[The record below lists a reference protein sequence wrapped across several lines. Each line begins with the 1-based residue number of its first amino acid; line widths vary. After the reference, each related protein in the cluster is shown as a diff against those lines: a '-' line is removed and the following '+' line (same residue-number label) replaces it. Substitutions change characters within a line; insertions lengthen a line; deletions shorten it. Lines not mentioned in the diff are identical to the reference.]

1 MLTET
6 STPVKEVVPVP
17 VVEPEQTGK
26 EDVPEHVVEQD
37 PEQTAAAQK
46 VKDEVPDQ
54 KSTPADEVKRGRG
67 RPKKI
72 KEEA

>member
-17 VVEPEQTGK
+17 VVEPEQ
-26 EDVPEHVVEQD
+26 VVGQA
-37 PEQTAAAQK
+37 PEQAAVAQE
-46 VKDEVPDQ
+46 VKDEVSDQ

>member
-17 VVEPEQTGK
+17 VVEPE
-26 EDVPEHVVEQD
+26 PVVEQVQN
-37 PEQTAAAQK
+37 PEQAAVAQE
-46 VKDEVPDQ
+46 VKDEVSDQ

>member
-6 STPVKEVVPVP
+6 STPVKKVVPVP
-17 VVEPEQTGK
+17 VVEPE
-26 EDVPEHVVEQD
+26 PVVEQMQE
-37 PEQTAAAQK
+37 PQHTAAAEE
-46 VKDEVPDQ
+46 VKEEVSDQ
-54 KSTPADEVKRGRG
+54 TSTPADEVKRGRG